1 MSANQPVS
9 AMMGTGRRFALSHLE
24 PQPMGVI
31 ADRLRAQL
39 SEMKARH
46 AETDRLVKETIA
58 EARELIAE
66 TEALLIEDRPD

>member
-1 MSANQPVS
+1 MNATRPVS
-9 AMMGTGRRFALSHLE
+9 AMMGTGRRFALSHLK

-46 AETDRLVKETIA
+46 AETDRIVQETIA
-58 EARELIAE
+58 EAHELIAE
-66 TEALLIEDRPD
+66 TESLLIEERPD

>member
-1 MSANQPVS
+1 MEPGDVS
-9 AMMGTGRRFALSHLE
+9 PTLTSNHN
-24 PQPMGVI
+24 PKGVI

-46 AETDRLVKETIA
+46 AETDRLVQETIA

-66 TEALLIEDRPD
+66 TEALLIEERPD

>member
-1 MSANQPVS
+1 
-9 AMMGTGRRFALSHLE
+9 
-24 PQPMGVI
+24 MGVI

-46 AETDRLVKETIA
+46 AETDRLVQRTIA
-58 EARELIAE
+58 EAQELIAE